1 MEDEF
6 ERLLIVVEEE
16 EGFTFNLEE
25 ANEATTD
32 ISLCLAGH
40 FLTDKSIKGH
50 IMKEDGGCL
59 EEGSRIAGNI
69 NDTINV
75 NLDVLEGLVSGDK
88 EIIGKNHNAKGTTTL
103 ARQSL
108 VDWTVARNVVFIA
121 KTRKPAGLV
130 VSVTMLADSWWAK
143 LHGQGLLLLSLKE
156 RLVECFR
163 HCSGQLI

>member
-59 EEGSRIAGNI
+59 EVMKGV
-69 NDTINV
+69 TIT
-75 NLDVLEGLVSGDK
+75 
-88 EIIGKNHNAKGTTTL
+88 EI
-103 ARQSL
+103 
-108 VDWTVARNVVFIA
+108 
-121 KTRKPAGLV
+121 P
-130 VSVTMLADSWWAK
+130 
-143 LHGQGLLLLSLKE
+143 QGMHM
-156 RLVECFR
+156 F
-163 HCSGQLI
+163 